1 MKLYRAVGPD
11 ELADI
16 RLFHRLRNPDGSE
29 VKYFTLSEAE
39 AVWYARQ
46 AVAAFGDPPYAIV
59 AVEIGVDF
67 TPVLFVDRGVSVVVL
82 NSKGLVG
89 LQPWVVRSNVG

>member
-1 MKLYRAVGPD
+1 LFRAIGPD

-16 RLFHRLRNPDGSE
+16 RLFHRLRNPDGLD
-29 VKYFTLSEAE
+29 VKYFTLSEEE

-59 AVEIGVDF
+59 AVEIGVGF
-67 TPVLFVDRGVSVVVL
+67 TPVLFVNRGVSVVVL
-82 NSKGLVG
+82 DSKSLVR
-89 LQPWVVRSNVG
+89 LLPWVARSNVG